1 MINERF
7 QAMMADLDPG
17 TYESYV
23 AMAVRLGSSD
33 IHFEPMESDIRIRV
47 RVDGVLHELARV
59 HHPGAATKKAHPLI
73 VQIKAASGLQLQ
85 SRVPED
91 GRLEGIV
98 EGRPLSLRVA
108 SMPQVFGEKITM
120 RLFDVSKIAT
130 MDGLGFRPNQLER
143 VLSAINKKSGIV
155 LVAGPTGSGKTTTL
169 YAILNH
175 LNQEGKNLV
184 SIEDPV
190 EHNLTNV
197 NQIQVSASGVS
208 FETAMRA
215 LLRHDPDVIM
225 VGEIRDRVTAEMAF
239 HAALTGHLVLSTVHA
254 QDTVGALMRLVDLQV
269 PQVILA
275 HAINGVIAQRLMGHL
290 CSCAIPGVHAP
301 LDRVNTYEPG
311 GCDRCLGTGFIGQQ
325 GVQEVLVPSDRLR
338 KVLSF
343 RFSDEEFRMLSLKEG
358 TETLK
363 EDAIYKSLA
372 GQIHYRDALGV
383 TDEPLNRI
391 LADINR
397 MLDSMAVQGQASP

>member
-1 MINERF
+1 MISERF
-7 QAMMADLDPG
+7 LPIVGDLDPG
-17 TYESYV
+17 NYESYV
-23 AMAVRLGSSD
+23 VMAVRLGSSD
-33 IHFEPMESDIRIRV
+33 IHFEPLEGEIRVRV
-47 RVDGVLHELARV
+47 RVDGQMHELARV
-59 HHPGAATKKAHPLI
+59 NHPGFAAKKSHPLI

-91 GRLEGIV
+91 GRLECVV

-108 SMPQVFGEKITM
+108 SMPQVFGEKIVM

-130 MDGLGFRPNQLER
+130 MEGLGFRPNQLER
-143 VLSAINKKSGIV
+143 VMSAVDRKSGIV

-175 LNQEGKNLV
+175 LNHESRNLV
-184 SIEDPV
+184 AIEDPV
-190 EHNLTNV
+190 EHTLSNV

-225 VGEIRDRVTAEMAF
+225 VGEIRDRVTAEIAF

-269 PQVILA
+269 PQVIMA
-275 HAINGVIAQRLMGHL
+275 HAINGVIAQRLMGRL
-290 CSCAIPGVHAP
+290 CSCAVAGMHSP
-301 LDRVNTYEPG
+301 LERVKTYEPG
-311 GCDRCLGTGFIGQQ
+311 SCDRCLGTGFVGQQ
-325 GVQEVLVPSDRLR
+325 GVQEVLIPTDRLR

-343 RFSDEEFRMLSLKEG
+343 RFSDEEFRMLALKEG
-358 TETLK
+358 METLK
-363 EDAIYKSLA
+363 EDAIYKSIA
-372 GQIHYRDALGV
+372 GQVHYRDALGV

-391 LADINR
+391 LGDINR
-397 MLDSMAVQGQASP
+397 MLDQMR